1 MAKKI
6 PITTLDA
13 SNVSTSITQ
22 APPQQYAEFTEYRET
37 MAAYCKA
44 RVWFADAVASPD
56 AEPPIKF
63 WFANG
68 ARRSIFASLMH
79 DWYAGYWPARHDLF
93 VSSRGVGE
101 STFGRI
107 LKEAVDGGFMII
119 DTDDDDGRTKIIKPF
134 YHRQEREF
142 FMIAINVHQEADFFD
157 VTIENEDDGFLA
169 FEFPTKNDAMAFA
182 DRVADLFNSVGPVQ
196 ITTPLSV
203 SPAAR
208 SDSMGEELSLG
219 R

>member
-6 PITTLDA
+6 PVTTLDV
-13 SNVSTSITQ
+13 SNVGTSITQ
-22 APPQQYAEFTEYRET
+22 APPEQYAEFAEYRET

-44 RVWFADAVASPD
+44 RVWFADAVASP
-56 AEPPIKF
+56 ATEPPIKF

-101 STFGRI
+101 ATFGRI

-119 DTDDDDGRTKIIKPF
+119 DTDDDDGRTKIIKPT
-134 YHRQEREF
+134 RQSILSMERLTSAF
-142 FMIAINVHQEADFFD
+142 FVVLRDANHPGSDGYRAID
-157 VTIENEDDGFLA
+157 VRVAAMSACMSSRVANGFLM
-169 FEFPTKNDAMAFA
+169 E
-182 DRVADLFNSVGPVQ
+182 
-196 ITTPLSV
+196 
-203 SPAAR
+203 
-208 SDSMGEELSLG
+208 
-219 R
+219 

>member
-6 PITTLDA
+6 PMTTLDA

-22 APPQQYAEFTEYRET
+22 APVEQYAEFTEYRET

-44 RVWFADAVASPD
+44 RVWFADAVASPA

-63 WFANG
+63 WFANS

-79 DWYAGYWPARHDLF
+79 DWYAGYWPTRHDLF

-107 LKEAVDGGFMII
+107 LKEAVGAELMII
-119 DTDDDDGRTKIIKPF
+119 DTDEDDGRSKIIKPT
-134 YHRQEREF
+134 RQSILSMERLTTAF
-142 FMIAINVHQEADFFD
+142 FVVLRDANHPGSDGYRAI
-157 VTIENEDDGFLA
+157 
-169 FEFPTKNDAMAFA
+169 DA
-182 DRVADLFNSVGPVQ
+182 RVAA
-196 ITTPLSV
+196 LSACMSSRV
-203 SPAAR
+203 ESGF
-208 SDSMGEELSLG
+208 SME
-219 R
+219 